1 MTSFFSFI
9 PVPIYKEEW
18 SVEEETIH
26 KKKTRGQINMLRHV
40 HLGLSPWLGVIME
53 IYPTLH
59 HLLLLGQGHINFSS
73 KTCTQIYLDIGQNL
87 LNN

>member
-1 MTSFFSFI
+1 MYTWVSR
-9 PVPIYKEEW
+9 PD
-18 SVEEETIH
+18 
-26 KKKTRGQINMLRHV
+26 
-40 HLGLSPWLGVIME
+40 LGVIME